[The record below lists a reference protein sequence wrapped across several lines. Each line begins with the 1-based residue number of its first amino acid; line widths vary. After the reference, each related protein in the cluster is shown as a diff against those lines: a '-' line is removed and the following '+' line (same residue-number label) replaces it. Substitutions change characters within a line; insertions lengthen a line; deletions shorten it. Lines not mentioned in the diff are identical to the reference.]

1 MTETALR
8 PRGAFPIRRTSA
20 PTLLERR
27 LTERIGRMADHP
39 ENDPDDTPEQPMRG
53 EVRYSQVSARVP
65 SDVGQG
71 CFCNAVMVL
80 TGPFEYVLDFV
91 MRLSEA
97 PRIVARV
104 VLPRPV
110 VGQLVKALQQNIANY
125 ELRFG
130 PLPRPPK
137 AQVPPRSMDETEEA
151 ERKEASSFPPA
162 PPAPPEA
169 GFQGIAG
176 EGFESG
182 TPATTSPPGE
192 GSAPAGPPIDQIYDD
207 LRLPDDM
214 LSGRYANAVLI
225 RHSGTEFCFDFITNI
240 YPRSAVSNRVYMAA
254 ANVHSLLMSLTRSME
269 QRRPP
274 E

>member
-1 MTETALR
+1 MH
-8 PRGAFPIRRTSA
+8 
-20 PTLLERR
+20 
-27 LTERIGRMADHP
+27 DHP
-39 ENDPDDTPEQPMRG
+39 ENEPADDREQPIRG

-65 SDVGQG
+65 ADVGQG
-71 CFCNAVMVL
+71 CFSNAVLVL
-80 TGPFEYVLDFV
+80 TGPFEFVMDFV

-104 VLPRPV
+104 VLPKPV
-110 VGQLVKALQQNIANY
+110 AVQFARALEQNVANY
-125 ELRFG
+125 EARFG

-137 AQVPPRSMDETEEA
+137 PRISIAPAEAVHDGSREPPP
-151 ERKEASSFPPA
+151 PPA
-162 PPAPPEA
+162 PAGGLLET

-182 TPATTSPPGE
+182 TPASPARPDAE
-192 GSAPAGPPIDQIYDD
+192 AVAAGPAIDQIYDD
-207 LRLPDDM
+207 LRLPDSM

-225 RHSGTEFCFDFITNI
+225 RHSSTEFCFDFITNI

-254 ANVHSLLMSLTRSME
+254 ANVHSLLTSLGRSLE

-274 E
+274 ESPG

>member
-1 MTETALR
+1 M
-8 PRGAFPIRRTSA
+8 S
-20 PTLLERR
+20 
-27 LTERIGRMADHP
+27 MQDHP
-39 ENDPDDTPEQPMRG
+39 EHDPADEREQPIRG

-65 SDVGQG
+65 ADVGQG
-71 CFCNAVMVL
+71 SFSNAVLVL

-104 VLPRPV
+104 VLPKPV
-110 VGQLVKALQQNIANY
+110 VFQFARALEQNIANY
-125 ELRFG
+125 EARFG

-137 AQVPPRSMDETEEA
+137 LRTPPPPPEEVPDIPRE
-151 ERKEASSFPPA
+151 PPPFLA
-162 PPAPPEA
+162 PEGRELEA

-182 TPATTSPPGE
+182 TPAAPTRAESQVPPM
-192 GSAPAGPPIDQIYDD
+192 APAIDQIYDD
-207 LRLPDDM
+207 LRLPDNM

-254 ANVHSLLMSLTRSME
+254 ANVHSLLTSLNRSLE
-269 QRRPP
+269 ERRPP
-274 E
+274 GSAG

>member
-1 MTETALR
+1 ACLSM
-8 PRGAFPIRRTSA
+8 
-20 PTLLERR
+20 
-27 LTERIGRMADHP
+27 P
-39 ENDPDDTPEQPMRG
+39 EPSHHEPDDPRDQPLRG
-53 EVRYSQVSARVP
+53 EVRYSQLSARVP
-65 SDVGQG
+65 GDVGQG
-71 CFCNAVMVL
+71 VFCNAVLVL

-110 VGQLVKALQQNIANY
+110 VGQFVRALEQNVANY
-125 ELRFG
+125 EGRFG

-137 AQVPPRSMDETEEA
+137 LRLPAAASDVIHEPGTEELTRIA
-151 ERKEASSFPPA
+151 A
-162 PPAPPEA
+162 PPVGDA
-169 GFQGIAG
+169 GSFQGIAG

-182 TPATTSPPGE
+182 TPAASARPGE
-192 GSAPAGPPIDQIYDD
+192 ESVLTGPPIEQIYDD

-225 RHSGTEFCFDFITNI
+225 RHSGTEFCLDFITNI

-254 ANVHSLLMSLTRSME
+254 ANVHSLLTSLSRSLE
-269 QRRPP
+269 DRRPP
-274 E
+274 DPPT